1 MFMLFLPEWLT
12 INNTVV
18 LLPNTTA
25 GNIFSI
31 KFYFMRKRLL
41 KIILLTSIVSIGISS
56 CKKEPSFD
64 RNTPP
69 DEVAGARPPGKGK
82 PRPPVANAGSD
93 QTITLPTNTVALDGS
108 ASTDT
113 NNDIAS
119 YLWTKISGPSSFTI
133 ANANSVQTQVTNL
146 VEGVYEFEL
155 KVTDARGLFDRDTV
169 QVPVTVWPPPPC
181 TTCKIVFVSARDGN
195 GEIYACNTD
204 GSNITRLTNHPDYDD
219 QPVWSPDGTHIAFV
233 SNRDGYYNLYIMNAD
248 GSNILQRTFSVD
260 PNGWIAGLT
269 WAPDGTKITYSES
282 IIYFEEEDFS
292 TTSSIYVV
300 SATSG
305 SPILLLN
312 YGDDPAWSPDGT
324 KIALRD
330 LNDIYTIN
338 PDGTGLTPLTV
349 GINTG
354 YYNFSFGYPSWSPN
368 GAKLAMEYRGSNNNG
383 VPTVSVMNS
392 DGSGFTLLPASG
404 GSPTSWSADG
414 TIILYNSW
422 SGSMDNVSW
431 VAANGSAGGTIVTN
445 GWNADWQH

>member
-1 MFMLFLPEWLT
+1 MLFLPEWLT

-195 GEIYACNTD
+195 GEIYACNID

>member
-1 MFMLFLPEWLT
+1 MKQILSAVLF
-12 INNTVV
+12 ISI
-18 LLPNTTA
+18 
-25 GNIFSI
+25 IF
-31 KFYFMRKRLL
+31 F
-41 KIILLTSIVSIGISS
+41 S
-56 CKKEPSFD
+56 CKKESSLN

-69 DEVAGARPPGKGK
+69 NEVAGARPPGKGK
-82 PRPPVANAGSD
+82 PRPPVANAGFD

-108 ASTDT
+108 ASTDP

-146 VEGVYEFEL
+146 VEGTYQFEL

-169 QVPVTVWPPPPC
+169 HVTVTVWPPSPC
-181 TTCKIVFVSARDGN
+181 TTCKIVFVTGRDGN

-204 GSNITRLTNHPDYDD
+204 GSNITRLTNHPAYDD

-233 SNRDGYYNLYIMNAD
+233 SNRDGSYNLYIMNAD
-248 GSNILQRTFSVD
+248 GSNVLQRTFSVD

-269 WAPDGTKITYSES
+269 WSPDGTKIAYSES
-282 IIYFEEEDFS
+282 FYFAEEEYS
-292 TTSSIYVV
+292 TSSIYMV

-305 SPILLLN
+305 SPLLLLD
-312 YGDDPAWSPDGT
+312 YGNDPAWSPDGT
-324 KIALRD
+324 KIALTQ

-338 PDGTGLTPLTV
+338 SDGTGLTPLTV

-383 VPTVSVMNS
+383 VPK
-392 DGSGFTLLPASG
+392 LKL
-404 GSPTSWSADG
+404 
-414 TIILYNSW
+414 
-422 SGSMDNVSW
+422 
-431 VAANGSAGGTIVTN
+431 
-445 GWNADWQH
+445 

>member
-1 MFMLFLPEWLT
+1 MKQILSAVLFISMIFFSCQKEKT
-12 INNTVV
+12 F
-18 LLPNTTA
+18 TTDGVNESA
-25 GNIFSI
+25 NA
-31 KFYFMRKRLL
+31 KR
-41 KIILLTSIVSIGISS
+41 G
-56 CKKEPSFD
+56 
-64 RNTPP
+64 R
-69 DEVAGARPPGKGK
+69 GGGK
-82 PRPPVANAGSD
+82 PSPPVANAGFD
-93 QTITLPTNTVALDGS
+93 QAITLPTNTVALDGS
-108 ASTDT
+108 ASTDA
-113 NNDIAS
+113 NNDITS

-169 QVPVTVWPPPPC
+169 QVPVTVWPPQPC
-181 TTCKIVFVSARDGN
+181 TTCKIVFVSAWDGN

-204 GSNITRLTNHPDYDD
+204 GSNITRLTNDPGDD
-219 QPVWSPDGTHIAFV
+219 GQPTWSPGGTHIAFV

-248 GSNILQRTFSVD
+248 GSNIVQRTFSVD

-269 WAPDGTKITYSES
+269 WAPDGTKIAYSES
-282 IIYFEEEDFS
+282 IFYFDGEDYS
-292 TTSSIYVV
+292 TTSSIYVI

-349 GINTG
+349 GISTG
-354 YYNFSFGYPSWSPN
+354 YYNFSFGYPKWSPN
-368 GAKLAMEYRGSNNNG
+368 GAKLAMEYRGSNNNA

-392 DGSGFTLLPASG
+392 DGSGFTLLPGS

-422 SGSMDNVSW
+422 SGSIYNVSW
-431 VAANGSAGGTIVTN
+431 VATDGSTGGTIVTN
-445 GWNADWQH
+445 GWDADWQH